1 MIDTYESLNERVA
14 TLLQDALH
22 GRTVDM
28 MQSVEPRLPHM
39 LGYTPLGEPV
49 HESDTSGTLL
59 DPTHE
64 FWDEYAEA
72 VTTDADARG
81 AVITA
86 INILDKKGL
95 LQINY
100 PYGEEAGVAY
110 IEVETPTNGSQS
122 RHTATEPLATTCVKC
137 GAAIDTAPSLTT
149 VGEEYIFVV
158 PIDCPE
164 CSFER
169 RLRV

>member
-1 MIDTYESLNERVA
+1 
-14 TLLQDALH
+14 
-22 GRTVDM
+22 M

-49 HESDTSGTLL
+49 RESDTSGTLL
-59 DPTHE
+59 DPTNE
-64 FWDEYAEA
+64 FWDEYEEA
-72 VTTDADARG
+72 VTSEEDARD

-100 PYGEEAGVAY
+100 PYGEKAGVAY
-110 IEVETPTNGSQS
+110 IEVETPTDGPQS
-122 RHTATEPLATTCVKC
+122 RHTSVESLATTCVKC
-137 GAAIDTAPSLTT
+137 GAAINTAPSLTA
-149 VGEEYIFVV
+149 VGEEYVFVV
-158 PIDCPE
+158 PNDCPE